1 MMDTNLARKVEDLH
15 RQAFIIDA
23 HFDLPWDVANQ
34 RDRGQERVVASQYLE
49 RFRAGGFNLIV
60 SAIFIENFFLPEMG
74 LRRALDQIG
83 HLAEELDDLS
93 ESVVLCRRME
103 DIHATRAD
111 GRIGLLLSLE
121 GADPLQNDL
130 NLLRI
135 FYDLGVRGIGLTW
148 SRRNYAADGCAF
160 SSEAEPRPCGLTD
173 FGRALVQK
181 AEHLGMLVDV
191 SHLNEAGFWD
201 VLKTATKPVI
211 ASHSNCRALA
221 DTPRNL
227 TDDQIEAL
235 AGKGGVMGMNAISA
249 FVGDTSRKRGAEDLL
264 NHVDH
269 VVKLVGVDHVGLGLD
284 FCSGFKDYLALPHA
298 LDTYDVLPGHDHL
311 KDFTAGMVERG
322 YGDEDILKVLG
333 GNFMRVYEQ
342 VLK

>member
-1 MMDTNLARKVEDLH
+1 MDSKLNQRVEALH
-15 RQAFIIDA
+15 RQAFIVDA

-34 RDRGQERVVASQYLE
+34 RDRGAKEVVASQYLE
-49 RFRAGGFNLIV
+49 RFRAGGFDLIV
-60 SAIFIENFFLPEMG
+60 AAVFIENFFLPEMG
-74 LRRALDQIG
+74 LRKALGQISY
-83 HLAEELDDLS
+83 LADELDGLS
-93 ESVVLCRRME
+93 DALTLCRSLA
-103 DIHATRAD
+103 DIQAARAD

-135 FYDLGVRGIGLTW
+135 FYDLGVRGLGLTW

-160 SSEAEPRPCGLTD
+160 TPEAEARPCGLTD

-181 AEHLGMLVDV
+181 AEALGMLVDV
-191 SHLNEAGFWD
+191 SHMNEAGFWD
-201 VLKTATKPVI
+201 VMQTVTRPVI
-211 ASHSNCRALA
+211 ASHSNCRTLA

-227 TDDQIEAL
+227 TDDQIKAL
-235 AGKGGVMGMNAISA
+235 AAAGGVMGINAISA
-249 FVGDTSRKRGAEDLL
+249 FVGDTSRKRTTEDLL

-269 VVKLVGVDHVGLGLD
+269 VIRLVGADHVGIGLD
-284 FCSGFKDYLALPHA
+284 FCSGFKDYLSLPHA
-298 LDTYDVLPGHDHL
+298 LDTYDVLPGHHHF
-311 KDFTAGMVERG
+311 KAVTAGLVQRG

>member
-1 MMDTNLARKVEDLH
+1 MDKKLTRHVEALH
-15 RQAFIIDA
+15 RQAFIVDA

-34 RDRGQERVVASQYLE
+34 RERGAKQVIASQYLE
-49 RFRAGGFNLIV
+49 RFREGGFDLVV

-74 LRRALDQIG
+74 LRRALGQIS
-83 HLAEELDDLS
+83 HLSEELDDLS
-93 ESVVLCRRME
+93 DTFSLCRSLN
-103 DIHATRAD
+103 DIHAARAA

-135 FYDLGVRGIGLTW
+135 FYDLGVRGLGLTW

-160 SSEAEPRPCGLTD
+160 TPEAEARPCGLTD

-181 AEHLGMLVDV
+181 AEQLGMLVDV

-201 VLKTATKPVI
+201 VLKTATKPII
-211 ASHSNCRALA
+211 ASHSNCRALV

-227 TDDQIEAL
+227 TDDQIKAL
-235 AGKGGVMGMNAISA
+235 AAAGGVMGMNAISA
-249 FVGDTSRKRGAEDLL
+249 FVGDASRKRNVDDLL
-264 NHVDH
+264 DHVDH
-269 VVKLVGVDHVGLGLD
+269 IVKLVGIDHVGLGLD
-284 FCSGFKDYLALPHA
+284 FCSGFKDYLSLPHA
-298 LDTYDVLPGHDHL
+298 LSTYDVLPGHHQL
-311 KDFTAGMVERG
+311 KDFTAGLVKRG

-333 GNFMRVYEQ
+333 DNFLRVYEQ

>member
-1 MMDTNLARKVEDLH
+1 MDTKLSHRVEDLH
-15 RQAFIIDA
+15 RRAFIVDA

-34 RDRGQERVVASQYLE
+34 RERGQKEVIASQYLE
-49 RFRAGGFNLIV
+49 RFREGGFDLIV

-74 LRRALDQIG
+74 LRKALDQIG
-83 HLAEELDDLS
+83 YLAEELDGLS
-93 ESVVLCRRME
+93 GTMTLCRSLA
-103 DIHATRAD
+103 DINAARAG

-121 GADPLQNDL
+121 GADPLQSDL

-135 FYDLGVRGIGLTW
+135 FYDLGVRGLGLTW

-160 SSEAEPRPCGLTD
+160 TPEAEARPCGLTD
-173 FGRALVQK
+173 FGRALVRK
-181 AEHLGMLVDV
+181 AEALGMLVDV
-191 SHLNEAGFWD
+191 SHMNEAGFWD
-201 VLKTATKPVI
+201 VMQAATKPVI

-227 TDDQIEAL
+227 TDDQIKAL
-235 AGKGGVMGMNAISA
+235 AGGGGVMGMNAISA

-264 NHVDH
+264 DHVDH
-269 VVKLVGVDHVGLGLD
+269 IAKLAGIDHVGLGLD
-284 FCSGFKDYLALPHA
+284 FCSGFKDYLSLPHA
-298 LDTYDVLPGHDHL
+298 LDTYDVLPGHHRL
-311 KDFTAGMVERG
+311 KDFTAGMVQRG

-342 VLK
+342 ILK

>member
-1 MMDTNLARKVEDLH
+1 MDAKRSRRIDDLH
-15 RQAFIIDA
+15 RRAFIIDA

-34 RDRGQERVVASQYLE
+34 RDRGQTNVIASQYLE
-49 RFRAGGFNLIV
+49 RFREGGFNVIV
-60 SAIFIENFFLPEMG
+60 SAIFLEDFFLPEMG
-74 LRRALDQIG
+74 LRKALDQIS
-83 HLAEELDDLS
+83 HITEEVDASPQQML
-93 ESVVLCRRME
+93 VCRSLE
-103 DIHATRAD
+103 DIRQVAGD

-135 FYDLGVRGIGLTW
+135 FYELGVRGLGLTW

-160 SSEAEPRPCGLTD
+160 SSQAAARPCGLTD
-173 FGRALVQK
+173 FGRALVKK
-181 AEHLGMLVDV
+181 AEQLGMLVDV
-191 SHLNEAGFWD
+191 SHMNEAGFWD
-201 VLKTATKPVI
+201 VMETATKPVI

-235 AGKGGVMGMNAISA
+235 AGGGGVLGLNAISA
-249 FVGDTSRKRGAEDLL
+249 FVGDTSCRRSVEDLL
-264 NHVDH
+264 DH
-269 VVKLVGVDHVGLGLD
+269 VGHAARLVGIDHVGLGLD
-284 FCSGFKDYLALPHA
+284 FCSGFKNYLSMPHA
-298 LDTYDVLPGHDHL
+298 LDTYDVLPGHHRL
-311 KDFTAGMVERG
+311 KDFTAGLVRRD
-322 YGDEDILKVLG
+322 YSDEDIVKVLG